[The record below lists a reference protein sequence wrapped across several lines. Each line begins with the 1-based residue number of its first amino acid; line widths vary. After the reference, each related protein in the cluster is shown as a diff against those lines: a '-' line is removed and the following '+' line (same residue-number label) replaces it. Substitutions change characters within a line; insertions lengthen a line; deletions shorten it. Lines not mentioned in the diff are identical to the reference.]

1 MSAVEGGSVALN
13 PPLWR
18 NELDSPPSGALV
30 LFILP
35 PSSFISLLPSCGPP
49 MADKPVIFISATTD
63 LRSARDLVGKV
74 LFSMGFEPVWQDIAA
89 VDGGE
94 LLDVLRRRIAPAA
107 VVVQLV
113 GRRYGAEPLRK
124 QSLRLHRNLVL
135 LGIAA
140 LVGVVTVGILIFI
153 KFNGDSRPRFISAFC
168 QAGEPFKVRS

>member
-1 MSAVEGGSVALN
+1 
-13 PPLWR
+13 
-18 NELDSPPSGALV
+18 
-30 LFILP
+30 LFILH
-35 PSSFISLLPSCGPP
+35 PSSFPLHPSSLSFRRAASDGRQTGHFHLRHERSSLGPP
-49 MADKPVIFISATTD
+49 
-63 LRSARDLVGKV
+63 LVGKV
-74 LFSMGFEPVWQDIAA
+74 LFSMGYEPVWQDIANT
-89 VDGGE
+89 DGGE